1 MSELITEKEL
11 NTLVENEYAGLPAIK
26 DPVMKRTVKSVIEN
40 TLKGINEDEYSPT
53 RTGDMAQYTPVII
66 SLIRRT
72 LPTLVGPQMV
82 GMQAM
87 NLPTGR
93 IFVQR
98 VYAVKEGVRQ
108 EVWGNGPVGTQ
119 TAQGPEVPFAHSG
132 PFTTEDGEALGWDLY
147 DSQYHQNLD
156 YTPDPNTGL
165 PSKPFAGRRRNGG
178 DWDGA
183 GNPSDQA
190 SWTNA
195 AINPN
200 GSNNGINYQG
210 TSVDEGPTYPEMAFG
225 IEAMDVSVKT
235 RALKGRLTTEV
246 VQDLRSVHG
255 LDAEQ
260 EIANILQ
267 TEITAE
273 IDREIV
279 NRIVF
284 EAKAGAQNCTTPG
297 VFSFA
302 VDSDGRWSMEKVMGL
317 LIQIEREATW
327 IAQETRRGRGN
338 FILTSP
344 EIAATLSMANLI
356 TTQFDNVNFT
366 PVVNPVGVSYYGML
380 ANRFKV
386 FVDPYMTYESVDG
399 QLQHTLIVG
408 YKGASQYDAG
418 MFYCPYI
425 PVQWYRTTGQEDFGA
440 RIGIK
445 TRYGLVSNPY
455 SITPTNLR
463 AGQTNAVKSTNSFYR
478 KLKIVL

>member
-1 MSELITEKEL
+1 MSELITEKEI
-11 NTLVENEYAGLPAIK
+11 NTLVNNEYAGLPAIK
-26 DPVMKRTVKSVIEN
+26 DPVMKRTVKAVIEN

-108 EVWGNGPVGTQ
+108 EVWGSGPVGTQ

-132 PFTTEDGEALGWDLY
+132 PFTTQDGEALGWDLY
-147 DSQYHQNLD
+147 DSKYHKNLD
-156 YTPDPNTGL
+156 YTPNADGL
-165 PSKPFAGRRRNGG
+165 PEKPFAGSRNNGG
-178 DWDGA
+178 DWNGDFA
-183 GNPSDQA
+183 RAMNNPDS
-190 SWTNA
+190 S
-195 AINPN
+195 
-200 GSNNGINYQG
+200 NYQG
-210 TSVDEGPTYPEMAFG
+210 NIPAGGVDEGPTYPEMAFG
-225 IEAMDVSVKT
+225 IESMDVSVKT

-386 FVDPYMTYESVDG
+386 FVDPYMTYEAVDG

-418 MFYCPYI
+418 LFYCPYI

-463 AGQTNAVKSTNSFYR
+463 AGQVNAVKATNSFYR
-478 KLKIVL
+478 KIRVVL

>member
-1 MSELITEKEL
+1 MENTIITEQEL
-11 NTLVENEYAGLPAIK
+11 TKLIDSDYAGLPAIK
-26 DPVMKRTVKSVIEN
+26 DPVMKKTVKAVIEN
-40 TLKGINEDEYSPT
+40 TLKGINEEDYSPN

-82 GMQAM
+82 GLQAM

-98 VYAVKEGVRQ
+98 VYAVKDDVRQ
-108 EVWGNGPVGTQ
+108 EVWGNGPISTQ
-119 TAQGPEVPFAHSG
+119 HKIGPEVPYTHSG
-132 PFTTEDGEALGWDLY
+132 PYPTEDGEALGWDLY
-147 DSQYHQNLD
+147 DGNYHTVPGGTDSNGNPLPDGKSNIGVRQRSQ
-156 YTPDPNTGL
+156 
-165 PSKPFAGRRRNGG
+165 
-178 DWDGA
+178 A
-183 GNPSDQA
+183 GNDNMVGGYA
-190 SWTNA
+190 V
-195 AINPN
+195 
-200 GSNNGINYQG
+200 G
-210 TSVDEGPTYPEMAFG
+210 EGPSYPEMAFG
-225 IEAMDVSVKT
+225 IESMDVSVKT

-279 NRIVF
+279 NRIKF
-284 EAKAGAQNCTTPG
+284 EAKQGAQNCTTPG
-297 VFSFA
+297 VFNFA

-344 EIAATLSMANLI
+344 EVAATLSMANLI
-356 TTQFDNVNFT
+356 TTQFDNVNFM
-366 PVVNPVGVSYYGML
+366 PIVNPVGVSYYGML

-386 FVDPYMTYESVDG
+386 FVDPYMTYESKDG
-399 QLQHTLIVG
+399 ELRHTLIVG

-418 MFYCPYI
+418 LFYCPYI

-455 SITPTNLR
+455 SISQERLLAGATDAVR
-463 AGQTNAVKSTNSFYR
+463 ATNSFYR
-478 KLKIVL
+478 KIQIVL

>member
-1 MSELITEKEL
+1 MENILTEQELSQ
-11 NTLVENEYAGLPAIK
+11 LVDSEYAGLPAIK
-26 DPVMKRTVKSVIEN
+26 DPVMKKTVKAVIEN
-40 TLKGINEDEYSPT
+40 TLKGINEDEYSPN

-82 GMQAM
+82 GLQAM

-98 VYAVKEGVRQ
+98 VYAVKDNMRQ
-108 EVWGNGPVGTQ
+108 EVWGNGPISTQ
-119 TAQGPEVPFAHSG
+119 HKIGPEVPYTHSG
-132 PFTTEDGEALGWDLY
+132 PYPTDDGEALGWDLY
-147 DSQYHQNLD
+147 DAAYHVTKRDATSGEATKMSNV
-156 YTPDPNTGL
+156 GVKGRAEEGA
-165 PSKPFAGRRRNGG
+165 SKMTDRYAV
-178 DWDGA
+178 A
-183 GNPSDQA
+183 
-190 SWTNA
+190 
-195 AINPN
+195 
-200 GSNNGINYQG
+200 
-210 TSVDEGPTYPEMAFG
+210 EGPTYPEMAFG
-225 IEAMDVSVKT
+225 IESMDVSVKT

-279 NRIVF
+279 NRIKY
-284 EAKAGAQNCTTPG
+284 EAKSGAQNCTTPG
-297 VFSFA
+297 VFNFA

-344 EIAATLSMANLI
+344 EVAATLSMANLI
-356 TTQFDNVNFT
+356 TTQFDNVNFM
-366 PVVNPVGVSYYGML
+366 PIVNPVGVSYYGML

-386 FVDPYMTYESVDG
+386 FVDPYMTYESVSG
-399 QLQHTLIVG
+399 ELRHTLIVG

-418 MFYCPYI
+418 LFYCPYI

-455 SITPTNLR
+455 SISQERLKNGATDAIR
-463 AGQTNAVKSTNSFYR
+463 ATNSFYR
-478 KLKIVL
+478 KIQIVL

>member
-1 MSELITEKEL
+1 MENILTEQELSQ
-11 NTLVENEYAGLPAIK
+11 LVDSEYAGLPAIK
-26 DPVMKRTVKSVIEN
+26 DPVMKKTVKAVIEN
-40 TLKGINEDEYSPT
+40 TLKGINEDEYSPN

-82 GMQAM
+82 GLQAM

-98 VYAVKEGVRQ
+98 VYAVKDNMRQ
-108 EVWGNGPVGTQ
+108 EVWGNGPISTQ
-119 TAQGPEVPFAHSG
+119 HKIGPEVPYTHSG
-132 PFTTEDGEALGWDLY
+132 PYPTDDGEALGWDLY
-147 DSQYHQNLD
+147 DAAYHVTERDN
-156 YTPDPNTGL
+156 
-165 PSKPFAGRRRNGG
+165 
-178 DWDGA
+178 DGNA
-183 GNPSDQA
+183 TKMSNVGVKERAEEGNRGMTDRYA
-190 SWTNA
+190 V
-195 AINPN
+195 
-200 GSNNGINYQG
+200 G
-210 TSVDEGPTYPEMAFG
+210 EGPTYPEMAFG
-225 IEAMDVSVKT
+225 IESMDVSVKT

-279 NRIVF
+279 NRIKY

-297 VFSFA
+297 VFNFA

-344 EIAATLSMANLI
+344 EVAATLSMANLI
-356 TTQFDNVNFT
+356 TTQFDNVNFM
-366 PVVNPVGVSYYGML
+366 PIVNPVGVSYYGML

-386 FVDPYMTYESVDG
+386 FVDPYMTYESVSG
-399 QLQHTLIVG
+399 ELRHTLIVG

-418 MFYCPYI
+418 LFYCPYI

-455 SITPTNLR
+455 SISQERLKNGATDAIR
-463 AGQTNAVKSTNSFYR
+463 ATNSFYR
-478 KLKIVL
+478 KIQIVL

>member
-1 MSELITEKEL
+1 MSELITEKEI
-11 NTLVENEYAGLPAIK
+11 NILVDNDYAGLPAIK
-26 DPVMKRTVKSVIEN
+26 DPVMKRTVKAVIEN

-108 EVWGNGPVGTQ
+108 EVWGSGPVGTK
-119 TAQGPEVPFAHSG
+119 TAQGAEVPFAHSG
-132 PFTTEDGEALGWDLY
+132 PFTTADGESLGWDLY
-147 DSQYHQNLD
+147 DSQYHHNLD
-156 YTPDPNTGL
+156 YSQTNGVANA
-165 PSKPFAGRRRNGG
+165 PFADRSSE
-178 DWDGA
+178 DGWANSLTNQA
-183 GNPSDQA
+183 GS
-190 SWTNA
+190 
-195 AINPN
+195 
-200 GSNNGINYQG
+200 NYQG
-210 TSVDEGPTYPEMAFG
+210 SKGQFTNTGVDEGPTYPEMAFG
-225 IEAMDVSVKT
+225 IESMDVSVKT

-284 EAKAGAQNCTTPG
+284 EAKEGAQNCTTPG

-386 FVDPYMTYESVDG
+386 FVDPYMTYEAVDG
-399 QLQHTLIVG
+399 QLRHTLIVG

-418 MFYCPYI
+418 LFYCPYI

-463 AGQTNAVKSTNSFYR
+463 AGQTNAVKATNSFYR
-478 KLKIVL
+478 KISIVL

>member
-1 MSELITEKEL
+1 MENILTEQELTK
-11 NTLVENEYAGLPAIK
+11 LVDSEYAGLPAIK
-26 DPVMKRTVKSVIEN
+26 DPVMKKTVKAVIEN
-40 TLKGINEDEYSPT
+40 TLKGINEDEYSPN

-82 GMQAM
+82 GLQAM

-98 VYAVKEGVRQ
+98 VYAVKDNQRQ
-108 EVWGNGPVGTQ
+108 EVWGNGPISTQ
-119 TAQGPEVPFAHSG
+119 HKIGPEVPYTHSG
-132 PFTTEDGEALGWDLY
+132 PYPTEDGEALGWDLY
-147 DSQYHQNLD
+147 DANYHTID
-156 YTPDPNTGL
+156 
-165 PSKPFAGRRRNGG
+165 GG
-178 DWDGA
+178 VDDQ
-183 GNPSDQA
+183 GNPLPGSMQNA
-190 SWTNA
+190 GVRQRSEEGHTNMTGA
-195 AINPN
+195 YAV
-200 GSNNGINYQG
+200 G
-210 TSVDEGPTYPEMAFG
+210 EGPTYPEMAFG
-225 IEAMDVSVKT
+225 IESMDVSVKT

-279 NRIVF
+279 NRIKY

-297 VFSFA
+297 VFNFA

-344 EIAATLSMANLI
+344 EVAATLSMANLI
-356 TTQFDNVNFT
+356 TTQFDNVNFM
-366 PVVNPVGVSYYGML
+366 PIVNPVGVSYYGML

-386 FVDPYMTYESVDG
+386 FVDPYMTYESQDG
-399 QLQHTLIVG
+399 ELRHTLIVG

-418 MFYCPYI
+418 LFYCPYI

-455 SITPTNLR
+455 SISQERLLAGKTDAVR
-463 AGQTNAVKSTNSFYR
+463 ATNSFYR
-478 KLKIVL
+478 KIQIVL

>member
-26 DPVMKRTVKSVIEN
+26 DPVMKRTVKAVIEN

-108 EVWGNGPVGTQ
+108 EVWGSGPVGTQ

-132 PFTTEDGEALGWDLY
+132 PFNTEDGEALGWDLY
-147 DSQYHQNLD
+147 DSKYHQNLD
-156 YTPDPNTGL
+156 YTPNANGL
-165 PSKPFAGRRRNGG
+165 PTAPFAGRRRNGG

-183 GNPSDQA
+183 GNPSDQS
-190 SWTNA
+190 SWQQDALINKTGQTDYGYGNA
-195 AINPN
+195 V
-200 GSNNGINYQG
+200 S
-210 TSVDEGPTYPEMAFG
+210 EGPIYPEMSFG
-225 IEAMDVSVKT
+225 IESMDVSVKT

-418 MFYCPYI
+418 LFYCPYI

-463 AGQTNAVKSTNSFYR
+463 AGQVNAVKATNSFYR
-478 KLKIVL
+478 KIKVVL

>member
-1 MSELITEKEL
+1 MENILTEQELSQ
-11 NTLVENEYAGLPAIK
+11 LVDSEYAGLPAIK
-26 DPVMKRTVKSVIEN
+26 DPVMKKTVKAVIEN
-40 TLKGINEDEYSPT
+40 TLKGINEDEYSPN

-82 GMQAM
+82 GLQAM

-98 VYAVKEGVRQ
+98 VYAVKDNMRQ
-108 EVWGNGPVGTQ
+108 EVWGNGPISTQ
-119 TAQGPEVPFAHSG
+119 HKIGPEVPYTHSG
-132 PFTTEDGEALGWDLY
+132 PYPTDDGEALGWDLY
-147 DSQYHQNLD
+147 DAAYHVTQRDATSGEATKMSNV
-156 YTPDPNTGL
+156 GV
-165 PSKPFAGRRRNGG
+165 KERAEK
-178 DWDGA
+178 
-183 GNPSDQA
+183 GNSGMTDRYA
-190 SWTNA
+190 V
-195 AINPN
+195 
-200 GSNNGINYQG
+200 G
-210 TSVDEGPTYPEMAFG
+210 EGPTYPEMAFG
-225 IEAMDVSVKT
+225 IESMDVSVKT

-279 NRIVF
+279 NRIKY

-297 VFSFA
+297 VFNFA

-344 EIAATLSMANLI
+344 EVAATLSMANLI
-356 TTQFDNVNFT
+356 TTQFDNVNFM
-366 PVVNPVGVSYYGML
+366 PIVNPVGVSYYGML

-386 FVDPYMTYESVDG
+386 FVDPYMTYESVSG
-399 QLQHTLIVG
+399 ELRHTLIVG

-418 MFYCPYI
+418 LFYCPYI

-455 SITPTNLR
+455 SISQERLKNGATDAIR
-463 AGQTNAVKSTNSFYR
+463 ATNSFYR
-478 KLKIVL
+478 KIQIVL

>member
-1 MSELITEKEL
+1 MSELITEKEI
-11 NTLVENEYAGLPAIK
+11 NTLVNNEYAGLPAIK
-26 DPVMKRTVKSVIEN
+26 DPVMKRTVKAVIEN

-108 EVWGNGPVGTQ
+108 EVWGSGPVGTQ

-132 PFTTEDGEALGWDLY
+132 PFTTQDGEALGWDLY
-147 DSQYHQNLD
+147 DSQYHRNLD
-156 YTPDPNTGL
+156 YAPTTEEGKTG
-165 PSKPFAGRRRNGG
+165 PAAPFAGSRNNGG
-178 DWDGA
+178 DW
-183 GNPSDQA
+183 NSDYERA
-190 SWTNA
+190 MTNA
-195 AINPN
+195 SSA
-200 GSNNGINYQG
+200 NYKG

-225 IEAMDVSVKT
+225 IESMDVSVKT

-279 NRIVF
+279 NRIIF

-386 FVDPYMTYESVDG
+386 FVDPYMTYEAVDG

-418 MFYCPYI
+418 LFYCPYI

-463 AGQTNAVKSTNSFYR
+463 AGQVNAVKATNSFYR
-478 KLKIVL
+478 KIRVVL

>member
-1 MSELITEKEL
+1 MENTIITEQEL
-11 NTLVENEYAGLPAIK
+11 TKLIDSDYAGLPAIK
-26 DPVMKRTVKSVIEN
+26 DPVMKKTVKAVIEN
-40 TLKGINEDEYSPT
+40 TLKGINEEDYSPN

-82 GMQAM
+82 GLQAM

-98 VYAVKEGVRQ
+98 VYAVKDDKRQ
-108 EVWGNGPVGTQ
+108 EVWGNGPISTQ
-119 TAQGPEVPFAHSG
+119 HKIGPEVPYTHSG
-132 PFTTEDGEALGWDLY
+132 PYPTPDGEALGWDLY
-147 DSQYHQNLD
+147 DANYHTKKVEFD
-156 YTPDPNTGL
+156 AD
-165 PSKPFAGRRRNGG
+165 
-178 DWDGA
+178 
-183 GNPSDQA
+183 GNPTSL
-190 SWTNA
+190 SE
-195 AINPN
+195 PYSL
-200 GSNNGINYQG
+200 SNDGVKQRAFYG
-210 TSVDEGPTYPEMAFG
+210 EDKRGEGEYPGYAVSEGPTYPEMAFG
-225 IEAMDVSVKT
+225 IESMDVSVKT

-279 NRIVF
+279 NRIKY

-297 VFSFA
+297 VFNFA

-317 LIQIEREATW
+317 RIQIEREATW

-344 EIAATLSMANLI
+344 EVAATLSMANLI
-356 TTQFDNVNFT
+356 TTQFDNVNFM
-366 PVVNPVGVSYYGML
+366 PIVNPVGVSYYGML

-386 FVDPYMTYESVDG
+386 FVDPYMTYESKDG
-399 QLQHTLIVG
+399 ELRHTLIVG

-418 MFYCPYI
+418 LFYCPYI

-455 SITPTNLR
+455 SISQERLLAGATDAVR
-463 AGQTNAVKSTNSFYR
+463 ATNSFYR
-478 KLKIVL
+478 KIQIVL

>member
-1 MSELITEKEL
+1 
-11 NTLVENEYAGLPAIK
+11 
-26 DPVMKRTVKSVIEN
+26 
-40 TLKGINEDEYSPT
+40 
-53 RTGDMAQYTPVII
+53 
-66 SLIRRT
+66 
-72 LPTLVGPQMV
+72 MV

-98 VYAVKEGVRQ
+98 VYAVKDGVRQ
-108 EVWGNGPVGTQ
+108 EVWGSGPVGTQ

-132 PFTTEDGEALGWDLY
+132 PFTTQDGEALGWDLY
-147 DSQYHQNLD
+147 DKEYHKNLD
-156 YTPDPNTGL
+156 YSPNKTDGF
-165 PSKPFAGRRRNGG
+165 PETPFAGSRNNGG
-178 DWDGA
+178 DWNPDVERAQATNWGA
-183 GNPSDQA
+183 
-190 SWTNA
+190 NA
-195 AINPN
+195 
-200 GSNNGINYQG
+200 NY
-210 TSVDEGPTYPEMAFG
+210 VANAVEEGPRYPEMAFG
-225 IEAMDVSVKT
+225 IESMDVSVKT

-418 MFYCPYI
+418 LFYCPYI

-463 AGQTNAVKSTNSFYR
+463 AGQVNAVKATNSFYR
-478 KLKIVL
+478 KIKVVL